1 MKTILLGRDFTQ
13 KGQLDFDKMEDPVVT
28 QDASTGEHSLE
39 FDYPLETHVRYIHT
53 LRIYWSKTLGEMG
66 L

>member
-28 QDASTGEHSLE
+28 QDASNGEHSLE
-39 FDYPLETHVRYIHT
+39 FDYPLETDVRTYHT
-53 LRIYWSKTLGEMG
+53 FRVYAGKTFGEVVS
-66 L
+66 